1 MIIDNVGLLSALY
14 RYGDFCY
21 VGGGLDAGGVHNVLE
36 AAVYGKTVFYGP
48 NHYKYVEAVEL
59 ASTGAGIVV
68 RGKDE
73 MLSVLQL
80 LESDA
85 SLKKELE
92 SKSREFV
99 FRHQGA
105 TEKVIKYI
113 QENRLLTS

>member
-1 MIIDNVGLLSALY
+1 
-14 RYGDFCY
+14 

-36 AAVYGKTVFYGP
+36 AAVYGKTVIYGP
-48 NHYKYVEAVEL
+48 NHHKYIEAVEL

-68 RGKDE
+68 KGKE
-73 MLSVLQL
+73 ELMSVLQA
-80 LESDA
+80 LEKDA
-85 SLKKELE
+85 SLKRDLE